1 MRIPIVYGDD
11 RSPGEGQ
18 PGMNLEGSSP
28 AADTPSAGPS
38 VEEPIPAEVR
48 VQELEAALA
57 QKTQAYAAVHE
68 QLLRLG
74 AEFDNYRKR
83 MARQFEDAK
92 RFAAADVVTGLLP
105 GLDNLERAL
114 TAARQDVSPSSVLI
128 AQGVEM
134 VLKQFQGALAHAG
147 VHEVQARGKPF
158 DPTRHEAV
166 GVVGVPASEDGTV
179 VEEVQRG
186 YLLHERVLRPSKVVV
201 GKADKEA
208 NRGGA

>member
-1 MRIPIVYGDD
+1 MKIPIVYGDD
-11 RSPGEGQ
+11 HPPGEGQ
-18 PGMNLEGSSP
+18 EGKNPEGSSP
-28 AADTPSAGPS
+28 SFDMPSAEPPAE
-38 VEEPIPAEVR
+38 VPIPSEVR

-57 QKTQAYAAVHE
+57 QKTREHATVHE

-92 RFAAADVVTGLLP
+92 RFAGSDVVIGLLP

-114 TAARQDVSPSSVLI
+114 TAARQDVSPSGALI

-134 VLKQFQGALAHAG
+134 VLQQFKGALAHSG
-147 VHEVQARGKPF
+147 VQEVEARGKPF

-166 GVVGVPASEDGTV
+166 GVVPVSPGEDGTV

-186 YLLHERVLRPSKVVV
+186 YLLHERVLRPARVVV

-208 NRGGA
+208 NRGGT

>member
-105 GLDNLERAL
+105 VVGIPLPMVSYGGSALL
-114 TAARQDVSPSSVLI
+114 TAL
-128 AQGVEM
+128 
-134 VLKQFQGALAHAG
+134 GAVA
-147 VHEVQARGKPF
+147 
-158 DPTRHEAV
+158 
-166 GVVGVPASEDGTV
+166 
-179 VEEVQRG
+179 
-186 YLLHERVLRPSKVVV
+186 LLENVRMRRF
-201 GKADKEA
+201 A
-208 NRGGA
+208 